1 MKLPCSNYAALLPP
15 THSAL
20 LPRLLVSCRYLVFT
34 VFHFIWFV
42 LLPLHSCNSDIFGSF
57 VLFLQHLSHHPSCS
71 FLLPS
76 QINCHSVSAH
86 LCENFRQFSVHLI
99 KCFFLRFY
107 LLDCTVEQMVKY
119 GDKFSIHLS
128 GVNPPIT
135 LEYRPRATEAR
146 ETFR

>member
-1 MKLPCSNYAALLPP
+1 MQLFYHQPTPHSFPGCWCPVVISSLLSFTLFGLYYFPFIPVTLIFLDPLSSFCSICHIILP
-15 THSAL
+15 
-20 LPRLLVSCRYLVFT
+20 
-34 VFHFIWFV
+34 V
-42 LLPLHSCNSDIFGSF
+42 L
-57 VLFLQHLSHHPSCS
+57 